1 MQAIHFDYKINNLYI
16 SIMNVLIVEDE
27 MGLAKEMSSFLVK
40 EGYACEI
47 VHTGQAASEKMYIGS
62 YDFILL
68 DLGLPD
74 YDGLDLLKEAR
85 EDGKDSAV
93 IILTARDGLNDKL
106 KGLNMGADDYLAKPF
121 SLLEL
126 LSRMNAITRRKFG
139 LQKNTLIFN
148 GFVLDIQNHSLHY
161 QNTLINL
168 TKKEFDILYYLLL
181 HKNRVVTRMQLT
193 EHIWGDIL
201 EDDYDSNY
209 IAVHIKNLRKKLM
222 NYSNEEVIETVRGI
236 GYKISII

>member
-1 MQAIHFDYKINNLYI
+1 
-16 SIMNVLIVEDE
+16 MNVLIVEDE
-27 MGLAKEMSSFLVK
+27 VGLAMEMSSFLEK
-40 EGYACEI
+40 EGYACDI
-47 VHTGQAASEKMYIGS
+47 ANTGKVASETLYVSS

-74 YDGLDLLKEAR
+74 YEGLDLLKEAR
-85 EDGKDSAV
+85 DDGKDAAV

-126 LSRMNAITRRKFG
+126 LSRMNAILRRKFG
-139 LQKNTLIFN
+139 LQKNTVNLKGFIF
-148 GFVLDIQNHSLHY
+148 DIQNHSLQY
-161 QNTLINL
+161 KDIPINL
-168 TKKEFDILYYLLL
+168 TKKEFDILHYLVL
-181 HKNRVVTRMQLT
+181 HKNRVITRMQLT

-209 IAVHIKNLRKKLM
+209 IAVHIKNLRKKL
-222 NYSNEEVIETVRGI
+222 SAFCDEEIIETVRGI
-236 GYKISII
+236 GYKISFPK

>member
-1 MQAIHFDYKINNLYI
+1 
-16 SIMNVLIVEDE
+16 MNVLIVEDE

-139 LQKNTLIFN
+139 LQKNTLI
-148 GFVLDIQNHSLHY
+148 S
-161 QNTLINL
+161 
-168 TKKEFDILYYLLL
+168 
-181 HKNRVVTRMQLT
+181 
-193 EHIWGDIL
+193 
-201 EDDYDSNY
+201 
-209 IAVHIKNLRKKLM
+209 
-222 NYSNEEVIETVRGI
+222 
-236 GYKISII
+236 